1 MPTAAGG
8 AVSSILIT
16 GGAGFFGRAFVARC
30 INQGLYDRIC
40 IYSRDEAKHAALLE
54 QYPGEDRLR
63 YFVGDVRDERRLWR
77 ALDGVE
83 QVVHAAALKRVEVG
97 EYDPGELAKT
107 NVLGTLNV
115 IEACQLTG
123 VRKLVALSS
132 DKACDPINAYGASKL
147 MMEKLVL
154 AANNARGATGP
165 IFAVTRYGNVAG
177 STGSVIPVWR
187 RLLAQGEHLLPV
199 TDPEA
204 TRFWMHADQAVN
216 LVLNTLETMKGGE
229 LVIPTLPAYRLA
241 DLCSAMGGQPDLIGL
256 RAGEK
261 LHEAMDAG
269 ITSDKAER
277 LTVKQLRSLL
287 QSV

>member
-1 MPTAAGG
+1 MT
-8 AVSSILIT
+8 SILIT
-16 GGAGFFGRAFVARC
+16 GGAGFFGRAFVGRAL
-30 INQGLYDRIC
+30 NHGLYDRIC
-40 IYSRDEAKHAALLE
+40 IYSRDEAKHAAMRE

-77 ALDGVE
+77 ALDGV
-83 QVVHAAALKRVEVG
+83 QHVVHAAALKRVEVG

-115 IEACQLTG
+115 IDACQLTG
-123 VRKLVALSS
+123 VRKMVALSS

-147 MMEKLVL
+147 MAEKIVL

-187 RLLAQGEHLLPV
+187 RLLAQGEQLLPV

-204 TRFWMHADQAVN
+204 TRFWMHAEQAVR
-216 LVLNTLETMKGGE
+216 LVLDTLDVMIGGE
-229 LVIPTLPAYRLA
+229 LAIPTLPAYRLA
-241 DLCSAMGGQPDLIGL
+241 DLCTAMGGQPDLIGL
-256 RAGEK
+256 RPGEK

-287 QSV
+287 ESV